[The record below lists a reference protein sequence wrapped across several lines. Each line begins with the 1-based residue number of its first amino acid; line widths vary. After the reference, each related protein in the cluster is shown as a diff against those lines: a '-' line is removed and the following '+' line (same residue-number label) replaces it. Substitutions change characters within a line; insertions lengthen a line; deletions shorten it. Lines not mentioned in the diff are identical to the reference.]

1 MTATR
6 PNILWTVSEDCPPRF
21 GCYGDPLAVTPNLD
35 ALAGRGTLFGRAY
48 SAAPVCAPSRFAML
62 TGVAPESHGP
72 AHQMRANAPMPD
84 WMTTYPEI
92 VRGLDYYCTNNVKTD
107 YNCAVDPQAIWDDC
121 SNTGHWRNRPDG
133 TPFLAVFNYDPTHE
147 SAVFSRAEF
156 TVDPDAIRLP
166 AYLPD
171 TPGIRGDFAHYYR
184 HIANM
189 DAFVGGLLA
198 QLEEDGELDNTI
210 VIHTSDH
217 GGVQPRTKRWCY
229 DEGLHVPLIIAAP
242 ERWAHLFPAPGT
254 RVEAAVGTIRI
265 PPTLVQLAGG
275 EVPAH
280 MQGESLARTAFDAD
294 TELAF
299 GMRNRM
305 DARLDMIRTVRDA
318 RYRYIR
324 NYDPHRPYGMHQ
336 AFAWLAAGYQSWEAE
351 HLAGRL
357 DAIQDA
363 FWNEKPG
370 VELYDC
376 DADPD
381 QIRNLAGDPAY
392 ADVEKRLDEALRA
405 HILAIHDNGF
415 LPEGAP
421 AEGYDASRADGS
433 YPLARILDVA
443 DAVGRRDPAEIPRF
457 TAALADPDPTVRRW
471 GAIGLL
477 VLGPAALTGDA
488 AALLKAT
495 ADGEPDPF
503 VRIPCAELL
512 ATHADDE
519 AALACL
525 ADFARTTHTPSV
537 RLEAFAALTALGPE
551 TVAPYRD
558 VVAEAAEE
566 PDEYCSNAARYLL
579 FRIDG
584 TYTPQTVVFDF
595 ERLLAFAAKA
605 GYDTSRATGGA
616 SGAE

>member
-1 MTATR
+1 MTADR

-21 GCYGDPLAVTPNLD
+21 GCYGDPRAVTPHLD
-35 ALAGRGTLFGRAY
+35 ALAARGTLFEHAY
-48 SAAPVCAPSRFAML
+48 SAAPVCAPSRFALL
-62 TGVAPESHGP
+62 TGIAPESHGP
-72 AHQMRANAPMPD
+72 AHQMRANAPVPD
-84 WMTTYPEI
+84 WLTTYPEI
-92 VRGLDYYCTNNVKTD
+92 LRGLGYYCTNNAKTD

-121 SNTGHWRNRPDG
+121 SNTAHWRTRPDG

-147 SAVFSRAEF
+147 SAVFSREEF
-156 TVDPDAIRLP
+156 TVNPDAIRLP

-189 DAFVGGLLA
+189 DAFVGNLLA
-198 QLEEDGELDNTI
+198 QLAEDGELDNTI

-229 DEGLHVPLIIAAP
+229 DEGLHVPLVIAAP

-254 RVEAAVGTIRI
+254 RVPAAVCTLRI
-265 PPTLVQLAGG
+265 PPTLVELAGG
-275 EVPAH
+275 DVPAQ
-280 MQGESLARTAFDAD
+280 MQGESLARTAFDED
-294 TELAF
+294 TALAF

-324 NYDPHRPYGMHQ
+324 NYDPHRPYGAHQ

-357 DAIQDA
+357 DPVQDA
-363 FWNEKPG
+363 FWHEKPG

-392 ADVEKRLDEALRA
+392 ADVEQRLGEALRD
-405 HILAIHDNGF
+405 HILAVNDNGF
-415 LPEGAP
+415 LPEGAA
-421 AEGYDASRADGS
+421 AEGYDASRADGA
-433 YPLARILDVA
+433 YPLGRILDVA

-457 TAALADPDPTVRRW
+457 TGALADPDPTVRRW
-471 GAIGLL
+471 GAVGFL
-477 VLGPAALTGDA
+477 VLGRDGLTGGA
-488 AALLKAT
+488 AKLLKDT
-495 ADGEPDPF
+495 VDADPDPF
-503 VRIPCAELL
+503 VRIPCAE
-512 ATHADDE
+512 
-519 AALACL
+519 ALARFAADEDALAVL
-525 ADFARTTHTPSV
+525 ADFAGPAHPSSV
-537 RLEAFAALTALGPE
+537 RLEAFGALTALGPDA
-551 TVAPYRD
+551 VAPYRD
-558 VVAEAAEE
+558 VVAAAADE
-566 PDEYCSNAARYLL
+566 PSEYCGNAARYLL

-584 TYTPQTVVFDF
+584 TYAPDSKVFDF
-595 ERLLAFAAKA
+595 ERMLSLAAKA
-605 GYDTSRATGGA
+605 GYPIGPAR
-616 SGAE
+616 